1 MVATLAESEIK
12 SRTFTQSSPAT
23 AQIKSKDFLDAMCI
37 TLTTHLHLMFMSFH
51 LRLSGNNFH
60 LV

>member
-37 TLTTHLHLMFMSFH
+37 TLTTHLHLMFVVSFAFI
-51 LRLSGNNFH
+51 RE
-60 LV
+60 